1 MGDEAQRAAGNSATE
16 RKAVLDGLAAHRLS
30 MDAASGALR
39 NATIGLLN
47 SMNEG
52 SSEQAAATTLYCSA
66 VVSKA
71 GAERSYMEA
80 CREASDLAM
89 SHALALTKDA
99 PPPKEARARP
109 PL

>member
-1 MGDEAQRAAGNSATE
+1 MGDGAQQAAGNSVTE
-16 RKAVLDGLAAHRLS
+16 RQAVLDRFAARRLS

-39 NATIGLLN
+39 SATTDLFN
-47 SMNEG
+47 SMHEA

-66 VVSKA
+66 VASKA

-89 SHALALTKDA
+89 SHALAVTKDA
-99 PPPKEARARP
+99 PLPKGARARP